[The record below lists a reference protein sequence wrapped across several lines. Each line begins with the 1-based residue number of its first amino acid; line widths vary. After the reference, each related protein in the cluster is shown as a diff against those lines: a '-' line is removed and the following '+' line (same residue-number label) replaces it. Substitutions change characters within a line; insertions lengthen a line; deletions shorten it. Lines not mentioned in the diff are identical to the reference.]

1 MQWAVRDLY
10 AHPLLDL
17 DLERVPFAFLDVET
31 TGLEPERG
39 HRVCEIA
46 VVRTVG
52 RVETQRFSSL
62 VNPGRPISPG
72 AYTVNRIPEAL
83 LRTAPRFHEIV
94 DEVLALMDQ
103 TVIVAHNAPFDLGFL
118 NRELQLA
125 WRPALNN
132 PVVDTLAIA
141 RQAYRFPRNGLEEL
155 TAYLRLPHE
164 QQHRAL
170 GDALAVKELLS
181 WFVDDLRRRDVRT
194 LRDLMAVQEGRHPQ
208 AVVRDRVPPELEK
221 ALQTGE
227 AILIEY
233 LSARGEISRR
243 WVLPLRLDE
252 RSGIRYLVAY
262 CHLRQAERSFRIDRI
277 LGVRSR
283 GG

>member
-1 MQWAVRDLY
+1 MPWTVEDPHAQR
-10 AHPLLDL
+10 LLDL
-17 DLERVPFAFLDVET
+17 ALEQVPFAFLDVET
-31 TGLEPERG
+31 TGLDPAHG
-39 HRVCEIA
+39 HRICEIA

-52 RVETQRFSSL
+52 WTETGRYSSL

-72 AYTVNRIPEAL
+72 AYVVNRIPATM
-83 LRTAPRFHEIV
+83 LRTAPRFHEIA
-94 DEVLALMDQ
+94 DEVLALLEQ
-103 TVIVAHNAPFDLGFL
+103 AVIVAHNAPFDLGFL

-125 WRPALNN
+125 WRPPLRN
-132 PVVDTLAIA
+132 PVIDTLAIA

-170 GDALAVKELLS
+170 GDALAVKELLA
-181 WFVDDLRRRDVRT
+181 WFTDDLRQREVRT
-194 LRDLMAVQEGRHPQ
+194 LRDLMAVQQGRHAP
-208 AVVRDRVPPELEK
+208 AVVRDPMPPALEA

-233 LSARGEISRR
+233 LSAQGEVTRR

-252 RSGIRYLVAY
+252 RSGTRYLVAY
-262 CHLRQAERSFRIDRI
+262 CHLRQAERSFRLDRI
-277 LGVRSR
+277 LSVRSR